1 MVKIESLKNYIG
13 VLNEDEFI
21 KLSKQIYD
29 ITDFIC
35 EAQRMVFSQTNS

>member
-21 KLSKQIYD
+21 KLSKQIYA
-29 ITDFIC
+29 IAF
-35 EAQRMVFSQTNS
+35 